1 MMDDIRQ
8 TAMDRFRLYLERR
21 QFSAHTIASYTWDL
35 RLFFR
40 EVAVPLAQVS
50 FRDVDQFVEHQHHH
64 SRSWATINRRLNA
77 LKHFFAYCLDQQL
90 VVGNPVKP
98 SHFVRRGRPLPKA
111 LSREQVQRLFAQIDH
126 PMDRALFL
134 VMLRC
139 GLRVSEA
146 AQLKLEHIDWE
157 QQALH
162 IVQGKGRKERRVYMS
177 PDAVVSVQQCLEQ
190 HPGARAQ
197 GYVFWNR
204 KRAQQPLSVKAIQK
218 KMERYAK
225 AAGITAS
232 CQSLR
237 HTFASNLL
245 EHGAEVVA
253 IRDFLG
259 QSQIASSERYA
270 KVSSQKVKQEYM
282 RTMQKILKQ
291 GQV

>member
-1 MMDDIRQ
+1 MDNIRQ
-8 TAMDRFRLYLERR
+8 TAIDRFRAYLERR
-21 QFSAHTIASYTWDL
+21 QFSAHTLVSYTLDL
-35 RLFFR
+35 HVFFT
-40 EVAVPLAQVS
+40 VVTVPLAQVS
-50 FRDVDQFVEHQHHH
+50 FREVDDFVESQHQHG
-64 SRSWATINRRLNA
+64 RAWATINRRLNA
-77 LKHFFAYCLDQQL
+77 LKHFFDFCLEQQF
-90 VVGNPVKP
+90 VGGNPVKP

-111 LSREQVQRLFAQIDH
+111 LSREQVQRLFAQIAH

-139 GLRVSEA
+139 GLRVSEVA
-146 AQLKLEHIDWE
+146 RLTLEQIDWE

-162 IVQGKGRKERRVYMS
+162 IVQGKGRKDRRVYIS
-177 PDAVVSVQQCLEQ
+177 PDAEASLHACLAQ
-190 HPGARAQ
+190 HPGERAK

-204 KRAQQPLSVKAIQK
+204 KRQGQLLSVKAIQK

-225 AAGITAS
+225 TAGITAS
-232 CQSLR
+232 CHSLR
-237 HTFASNLL
+237 HTFASNVL

-259 QSQIASSERYA
+259 HSQISSSERYA
-270 KVSSQKVKQEYM
+270 KISSQKVKQEYM